1 MKCIFANDNIIVNP
15 VINRSFL
22 LPFLC
27 SMSLFHNVFP
37 LLRWLSFNFLVDES
51 DGFVCLLNMPSIG
64 FALLSAC

>member
-27 SMSLFHNVFP
+27 SISLLPIVFP
-37 LLRWLSFNFLVDES
+37 LRWLSFNFLVDES
-51 DGFVCLLNMPSIG
+51 DGFVCLLNMPFIG
-64 FALLSAC
+64 FALLSAR